1 MSMVKLERWSVV
13 GDEDDPAT
21 EGHIQYMPL
30 LQDGEYRDTWAFA
43 GTVLPDSDESEGY
56 VMRGEAVN
64 GTPLLEGEQ
73 AIVVTCRAEDRAT
86 LLAWLCGRLNAWEG

>member
-30 LQDGEYRDTWAFA
+30 NENTDDREQWGWAGVEDGRGDTC
-43 GTVLPDSDESEGY
+43 
-56 VMRGEAVN
+56 

-73 AIVVTCRAEDRAT
+73 AIVVTCRAEDRAA